1 MSVHHLAAVFRVSH
15 LLISA
20 APPLQ
25 AKHKDKAT
33 PSRPRNTPVHFKK
46 QISSTHSVQTVVSKK
61 AFITKMQTGGFTV
74 KDAFQEHML
83 I

>member
-1 MSVHHLAAVFRVSH
+1 MSVRRLAAVFRVSH

-33 PSRPRNTPVHFKK
+33 PSRPPNTPVHF
-46 QISSTHSVQTVVSKK
+46 QRQTSSTHSVQTLVSKS
-61 AFITKMQTGGFTV
+61 AIMTKIQTGEFTV
-74 KDAFQEHML
+74 KDAFKEPIL